1 MSLVNALD
9 FSGKKVLVCGGSDG
23 IGYGVANA
31 SVSYTHLTLPTKA

>member
-23 IGYGVANA
+23 IGYGVATA
-31 SVSYTHLTLPTKA
+31 FLRQAQR